1 MYNSHTEKGDDMKM
15 KRFKIFS
22 KLLLTGNLILTGCS
36 YEKESDWY
44 QEYTSDTIETKDI
57 QIIHENP
64 FHPNQSIEE
73 QTTYLQQLI
82 MNNPT
87 MTELQK
93 YWALAYQPLLLKLL
107 TKDSELIYQALNQL
121 QIDTVQFYNSNL
133 NGIYYDHL
141 LLISDDLLSSNDLES
156 CTFQHEFAHAITSR
170 IHDGSKTLYSFE
182 EAIASILADEFSVGT
197 YNTSYRDLAVMVR
210 MLIEI
215 VGVEPFYDMMINGNI
230 DSLKEAIKNI
240 DSNFHIDDILY
251 PMDVIYEENTF
262 SDEPNPILINSY
274 IPNIIQLYET
284 KYQTSYIENQ
294 AMNYYIQFLSRQ
306 TIDLDSRYYAY
317 LDNCYFNSEGYRML
331 VFYDKNCN
339 YFSSMELDN
348 QNSFQKKK

>member
-107 TKDSELIYQALNQL
+107 TKDSELIYEAMFCLN
-121 QIDTVQFYNSNL
+121 F
-133 NGIYYDHL
+133 
-141 LLISDDLLSSNDLES
+141 LE
-156 CTFQHEFAHAITSR
+156 
-170 IHDGSKTLYSFE
+170 
-182 EAIASILADEFSVGT
+182 
-197 YNTSYRDLAVMVR
+197 
-210 MLIEI
+210 
-215 VGVEPFYDMMINGNI
+215 
-230 DSLKEAIKNI
+230 
-240 DSNFHIDDILY
+240 
-251 PMDVIYEENTF
+251 
-262 SDEPNPILINSY
+262 
-274 IPNIIQLYET
+274 
-284 KYQTSYIENQ
+284 
-294 AMNYYIQFLSRQ
+294 
-306 TIDLDSRYYAY
+306 
-317 LDNCYFNSEGYRML
+317 
-331 VFYDKNCN
+331 
-339 YFSSMELDN
+339 
-348 QNSFQKKK
+348 